1 MAVQSGGTFRVLQEF
16 LDREVLIK
24 LKGGRMLSG
33 VLESYD
39 GHLNILLRQ
48 AKEITTE
55 DSETRTRELGTVLI
69 RGDNVIVVSPVF

>member
-1 MAVQSGGTFRVLQEF
+1 MAVQSGGTFRVMQEF

-33 VLESYD
+33 TLESYD
-39 GHLNILLRQ
+39 GHLNILLKN
-48 AKEITTE
+48 AKEIIPET
-55 DSETRTRELGTVLI
+55 SEKRNLGTVLV

>member
-1 MAVQSGGTFRVLQEF
+1 MSVQSGGTFRVLQEF

-39 GHLNILLRQ
+39 GHLNILLKN
-48 AKEITTE
+48 AKEILSE
-55 DSETRTRELGTVLI
+55 DGSQKRELGTVLV

>member
-33 VLESYD
+33 TLESYD
-39 GHLNILLRQ
+39 GHLNILLRN
-48 AKEITTE
+48 AKELPSE
-55 DSETRTRELGTVLI
+55 DASEKRELGTVLI

>member
-1 MAVQSGGTFRVLQEF
+1 MAVQSGGTFRVMQEF

-33 VLESYD
+33 TLDSYD
-39 GHLNILLRQ
+39 GHLNILLKN
-48 AKEITTE
+48 AKEIIPET
-55 DSETRTRELGTVLI
+55 SEKRNLGTVLV

>member
-1 MAVQSGGTFRVLQEF
+1 MAVQSGGTFRVMQEF
-16 LDREVLIK
+16 LDREVLVK

-39 GHLNILLRQ
+39 GHLNILLKN
-48 AKEITTE
+48 AKEILS
-55 DSETRTRELGTVLI
+55 DSEQGKRSLGTVLV

>member
-1 MAVQSGGTFRVLQEF
+1 MSVQSGGTFRVLQEF

-24 LKGGRMLSG
+24 LKGGRMLVG

-39 GHLNILLRQ
+39 GHLNILLRN
-48 AKEITTE
+48 ARELLSE
-55 DSETRTRELGTVLI
+55 DGSETRELGRVLV